1 MLYEL
6 IKFKIKLLFFTADSA
21 QSKKLAELD
30 YQTQYEYISK
40 KYDELLKKQKDNFE
54 LKKVKFM
61 LMIFKIKQSN
71 LVGLN

>member
-6 IKFKIKLLFFTADSA
+6 VKLKIKLLFFTADSA

-40 KYDELLKKQKDNFE
+40 KYDELLKNHKDNSEF
-54 LKKVKFM
+54 LKVKFM
-61 LMIFKIKQSN
+61 LMIF
-71 LVGLN
+71 

>member
-6 IKFKIKLLFFTADSA
+6 VKLKVKLLFFTADSA

-40 KYDELLKKQKDNFE
+40 KYDELLKKQKEKSEFI
-54 LKKVKFM
+54 KVKFM
-61 LMIFKIKQSN
+61 LIIFKIKQSS
-71 LVGLN
+71 LVG

>member
-6 IKFKIKLLFFTADSA
+6 IKFEIKLLFFTADSA

>member
-6 IKFKIKLLFFTADSA
+6 VKLKIKLLFFTADSD

-40 KYDELLKKQKDNFE
+40 KYDELLKKQKEKSEFI
-54 LKKVKFM
+54 KVKFM
-61 LMIFKIKQSN
+61 LIIFKIKQSS
-71 LVGLN
+71 LVG